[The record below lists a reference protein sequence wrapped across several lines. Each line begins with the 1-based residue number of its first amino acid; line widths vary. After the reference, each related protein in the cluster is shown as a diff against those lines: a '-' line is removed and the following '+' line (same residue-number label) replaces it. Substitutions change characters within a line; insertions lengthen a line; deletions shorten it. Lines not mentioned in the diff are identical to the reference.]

1 MLKNE
6 INTSVADQRW
16 SHYPILLVII
26 TIMNNYKT
34 QIETLAQVKQVV
46 RLSFSPAIIMEMQ
59 LILLFRIY
67 WHLYCLERQTRTEIE
82 IRQTEI
88 KLQIKKIK
96 MLSHC
101 KSNKC
106 P

>member
-1 MLKNE
+1 
-6 INTSVADQRW
+6 
-16 SHYPILLVII
+16 
-26 TIMNNYKT
+26 MNNYKT

-46 RLSFSPAIIMEMQ
+46 SLSFSPAIVMEMH

-67 WHLYCLERQTRTEIE
+67 WHLYCLQRQTRIEIE
-82 IRQTEI
+82 IKQTEI

-96 MLSHC
+96 MLSQS

-106 P
+106 SYGLNDM

>member
-6 INTSVADQRW
+6 ISTSVADQRW
-16 SHYPILLVII
+16 RNYPILLVVI

-46 RLSFSPAIIMEMQ
+46 SLSFSPAIVMEMH

-67 WHLYCLERQTRTEIE
+67 WHLDCL
-82 IRQTEI
+82 
-88 KLQIKKIK
+88 
-96 MLSHC
+96 
-101 KSNKC
+101 
-106 P
+106 